1 VETPHKINLRQFV
14 RKKQSK
20 RFLLKFAAYFFM
32 IGFILT
38 LLFQKLNENERGNKL
53 NPKIKNP
60 REIRGLKLQL
70 EDTIN
75 SI

>member
-1 VETPHKINLRQFV
+1 VDSTRKINLRQFV

-20 RFLLKFAAYFFM
+20 RFILKFAAYFFM

-38 LLFQKLNENERGNKL
+38 LLFQRLNENGNEIKSHEGT
-53 NPKIKNP
+53 KNP
-60 REIRGLKLQL
+60 REIRGLKLQI

-75 SI
+75 

>member
-1 VETPHKINLRQFV
+1 MEDSRKINLLQFV

-38 LLFQKLNENERGNKL
+38 VLFQQLSENETGILKDDKS
-53 NPKIKNP
+53 PQEIK
-60 REIRGLKLQL
+60 GLKIQV
-70 EDTIN
+70 ED

>member
-1 VETPHKINLRQFV
+1 METPRKINLRQFV

-20 RFLLKFAAYFFM
+20 RFLLKFAAYFFI

-38 LLFQKLNENERGNKL
+38 LLFQRLNENDKEIKVHEG
-53 NPKIKNP
+53 IKNP

-75 SI
+75 

>member
-1 VETPHKINLRQFV
+1 MDRPHKINLRQFV

-20 RFLLKFAAYFFM
+20 RFLLKFAAYFFI

-38 LLFQKLNENERGNKL
+38 LLFQKLNENTEVNRIQ
-53 NPKIKNP
+53 PEIKNP

-70 EDTIN
+70 EDTLN
-75 SI
+75 

>member
-1 VETPHKINLRQFV
+1 MEELRKINILQFV

-38 LLFQKLNENERGNKL
+38 VLFQKLNENAKSPIE
-53 NPKIKNP
+53 KIKNP
-60 REIRGLKLQL
+60 REIRGLKIQL
-70 EDTIN
+70 EDTIE
-75 SI
+75 

>member
-1 VETPHKINLRQFV
+1 MDSTRKINLRQFV

-20 RFLLKFAAYFFM
+20 RFLLKFAAYFFI

-38 LLFQKLNENERGNKL
+38 LLFQRLNENELEIKL
-53 NPKIKNP
+53 HEGIKNP

-75 SI
+75 

>member
-1 VETPHKINLRQFV
+1 VDSTRKINLRQFV

-20 RFLLKFAAYFFM
+20 RFLLKFAAYFFI

-38 LLFQKLNENERGNKL
+38 LLFQRLNENELEIKL
-53 NPKIKNP
+53 HEGIKNP

-75 SI
+75 